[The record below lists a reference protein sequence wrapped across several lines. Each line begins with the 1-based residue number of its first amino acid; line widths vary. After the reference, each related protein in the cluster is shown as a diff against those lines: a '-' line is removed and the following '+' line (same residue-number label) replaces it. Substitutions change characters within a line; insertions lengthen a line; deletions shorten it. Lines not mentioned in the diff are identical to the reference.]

1 MHEQGAGPA
10 AVLRDGEQMTEG
22 RSIES
27 ELAKRRAQS
36 DSVRGKDTPFRVEF
50 RYGGGT
56 KHWQYFV
63 SEQDAVLADDSM
75 CLYGRQAIRL
85 SESHYPVLFRCAGH
99 AADGIGLQFLK
110 ACAAD
115 A

>member
-75 CLYGRQAIRL
+75 CLYGPTGNPIIRKPLSRSLQMRGPRGGWHRLAILEGVR
-85 SESHYPVLFRCAGH
+85 G
-99 AADGIGLQFLK
+99 
-110 ACAAD
+110 
-115 A
+115 

>member
-1 MHEQGAGPA
+1 MCVAKIHP
-10 AVLRDGEQMTEG
+10 
-22 RSIES
+22 S
-27 ELAKRRAQS
+27 ELSFAMGEGQS
-36 DSVRGKDTPFRVEF
+36 IGNTSSANRTLCSQMIRC
-50 RYGGGT
+50 
-56 KHWQYFV
+56 V
-63 SEQDAVLADDSM
+63 SMV
-75 CLYGRQAIRL
+75 RQAIRL